1 MKAAEKERQRQ
12 QVEMLQKNEQYA
24 LVDDAEDREAE
35 AAAQA
40 KALAKLEKKEA
51 KDAKKAAKKERH
63 LRKKSKW
70 SEDEED
76 EPQPKKAKVENE
88 EELEEWELEEIQRIT
103 DLKERDEFA
112 ARLKKRDEQKT
123 KKLHGEKDAK
133 EVEDEDTG
141 LSRTMTEEERKL
153 VFEESRIVSR
163 QAYLEKRETKKID
176 ELVEA
181 IEDEKLLFA
190 GEELTAKE
198 KRDFAIKQRVL
209 DLVKQRNDTIDKTPN
224 YVMPESYDDTKK
236 PESRSRRYKVLD
248 NRHDTVEDN
257 VLPTDQDVHEGI
269 QLEHAKNIVGRK
281 HEKAQRGT
289 EYEMVLEDQVDF
301 VKDAISSAEVN
312 YLEAPDEE
320 SVKERKARSMMEER
334 MSLPIWPYR
343 QQLLDAVA
351 EEQVLIIVGE
361 TGSGKTTQIMQY
373 LMEAGYCDGGG
384 KVACTQPRRVA
395 AMSVAKRV
403 ADEKDCKL
411 GNEVGYKIRFED
423 ATSEKTKLV
432 YMTDGMMLREFLG
445 EPDMASYNVIMV
457 DEAHERT
464 LHTDVLFGLVK
475 DVARFR
481 NKDSPLGELKLL
493 ISSATMDAQ
502 KFHEY
507 FDGAPIFTIPGR
519 RYPVDVFYTK
529 SPEANYLEAAVVTVL
544 QIHMTQGAGDV
555 LIFMPG
561 QQEIEGVVEL
571 LNERT
576 KGFGTKLG
584 ELIILPIYST
594 LPSHEQ
600 SKIFEDTP
608 PGARKVVVATNIAET
623 SLTIDGIVFVI
634 DPGFVKQKSF
644 NPRSGMESLVV
655 TQVSKAS
662 AQQRSGRAGRT
673 APGKCFRLYTAW
685 AYKHELPDNT
695 VPEIQRTNLGNVVLM
710 LKALGIEDLVHFDF
724 MDPPPPETIMRALE
738 QLYALGALNAQGEL
752 TKTGRRMAEF
762 PLDPMM
768 SKMLLGSE
776 QYGVSEEVCIICAML
791 SIGNQV
797 YYRPKDKA
805 VHADNARLN
814 FNRGAGGDHIALYN
828 VYNQWQETQES
839 TQVAFPNLA
848 QPQPYLVSCD

>member
-1 MKAAEKERQRQ
+1 
-12 QVEMLQKNEQYA
+12 
-24 LVDDAEDREAE
+24 
-35 AAAQA
+35 
-40 KALAKLEKKEA
+40 
-51 KDAKKAAKKERH
+51 
-63 LRKKSKW
+63 
-70 SEDEED
+70 
-76 EPQPKKAKVENE
+76 
-88 EELEEWELEEIQRIT
+88 
-103 DLKERDEFA
+103 
-112 ARLKKRDEQKT
+112 
-123 KKLHGEKDAK
+123 
-133 EVEDEDTG
+133 
-141 LSRTMTEEERKL
+141 
-153 VFEESRIVSR
+153 
-163 QAYLEKRETKKID
+163 
-176 ELVEA
+176 
-181 IEDEKLLFA
+181 
-190 GEELTAKE
+190 
-198 KRDFAIKQRVL
+198 
-209 DLVKQRNDTIDKTPN
+209 
-224 YVMPESYDDTKK
+224 
-236 PESRSRRYKVLD
+236 
-248 NRHDTVEDN
+248 
-257 VLPTDQDVHEGI
+257 
-269 QLEHAKNIVGRK
+269 
-281 HEKAQRGT
+281 
-289 EYEMVLEDQVDF
+289 
-301 VKDAISSAEVN
+301 
-312 YLEAPDEE
+312 
-320 SVKERKARSMMEER
+320 
-334 MSLPIWPYR
+334 
-343 QQLLDAVA
+343 
-351 EEQVLIIVGE
+351 
-361 TGSGKTTQIMQY
+361 MQY
-373 LMEAGYCDGGG
+373 LIEAGYCDGGG

-423 ATSEKTKLV
+423 CTSDKTKLV

-457 DEAHERT
+457 DE
-464 LHTDVLFGLVK
+464 
-475 DVARFR
+475 
-481 NKDSPLGELKLL
+481 DSELGELKLL

-529 SPEANYLEAAVVTVL
+529 APEANYLEAAVVTVL
-544 QIHMTQGAGDV
+544 QIHMTQGPGDV

-600 SKIFEDTP
+600 SKIFEETP

-623 SLTIDGIVFVI
+623 SLTIDGIVYVI

-655 TQVSKAS
+655 TQ
-662 AQQRSGRAGRT
+662 
-673 APGKCFRLYTAW
+673 
-685 AYKHELPDNT
+685 
-695 VPEIQRTNLGNVVLM
+695 VLM

-768 SKMLLGSE
+768 SKMMLGAWGVGE
-776 QYGVSEEVCIICAML
+776 QYRVSEEVCIICAML

-814 FNRGAGGDHIALYN
+814 FNRSTPYVPPHRLSGAGGDHIALFN
-828 VYNQWQETQES
+828 VYNQWQETGES
-839 TQVAFPNLA
+839 TQWCFENFIQVRSLKKAKDVRDQLLGLFERTEIELQSNSDDTKSIRKSICSGYFYHTALLQRSGNYRTLKKPQTVHMHPQGALVKA
-848 QPQPYLVSCD
+848 QPPPRLVCYFELVRTSKDYMRTVSEIESEWLIEIAPHLYKPKDVESVDSKKMPKGQGKSAD